1 MIRYIGLAILFSCL
15 CVLNLNAQ
23 QETTDDDLVQFSGLV
38 LDGTN
43 EELIPIPYTN
53 ILVVKKGRGTYTD
66 FKGFFS
72 IVVEKGDTIEFSA
85 VGYETVRFGIPSE
98 LEDNRYS
105 LVQLMT
111 EDLVNLPETV
121 VFPWPSRDHFKS
133 EFLAMDVTPEL
144 QAYAA
149 RNLASETLERMKRD
163 LPQDGRENASYYLKQ
178 QAAKNY
184 YIGQNPPMN
193 IFNVVAWK
201 KFFDS
206 WKRGDFKKKE
216 GEK

>member
-1 MIRYIGLAILFSCL
+1 MLKNIGLFLSFIALFSISTQ
-15 CVLNLNAQ
+15 AQ
-23 QETTDDDLVQFSGLV
+23 IGVKDSNLVQFSGLV
-38 LDGTN
+38 LDGTDDQ
-43 EELIPIPYTN
+43 LFPIPYTN
-53 ILVVKKGRGTYTD
+53 ILVLKKGRGTYTD

-85 VGYETVRFGIPSE
+85 VGYETVRFGIPTD
-98 LEDNRYS
+98 LKDNRYS
-105 LVQLMT
+105 MVQLMT

-121 VFPWPSRDHFKS
+121 VFPWPSRDHFKL

-144 QAYAA
+144 QEYAA
-149 RNLASETLERMKRD
+149 ENLASQTLDQMRENVPK
-163 LPQDGRENASYYLKQ
+163 DGRENASYYLQQ

-193 IFNVVAWK
+193 IFNVVSWK

-206 WKRGDFKKKE
+206 WKKGEFKNKDE
-216 GEK
+216 

>member
-1 MIRYIGLAILFSCL
+1 MQIRTFFLGLLTFLFVHSL
-15 CVLNLNAQ
+15 QAQ
-23 QETTDDDLVQFSGLV
+23 IAEDESLVQFSGLV
-38 LDGTN
+38 LDGSTD
-43 EELIPIPYTN
+43 ELIPIPYTN
-53 ILVVKKGRGTYTD
+53 ILVSKKGRGTYTD
-66 FKGFFS
+66 LKGFFS

-85 VGYETVRFGIPSE
+85 VGYETIRFGIPSD

-105 LVQLMT
+105 MVQLMT

-121 VFPWPSRDHFKS
+121 VFPWPSRDHFKL

-144 QAYAA
+144 QEYAA
-149 RNLASETLERMKRD
+149 ENLASETLERMKRD
-163 LPQDGRENASYYLKQ
+163 LPTDGRENAGYYLRQ

-201 KFFDS
+201 KFFDA
-206 WKRGDFKKKE
+206 WKRGDYKKK
-216 GEK
+216 KKD

>member
-1 MIRYIGLAILFSCL
+1 MIKYIGLILGCL
-15 CVLNLNAQ
+15 LFGIVATQAQ
-23 QETTDDDLVQFSGLV
+23 NTEDDADLVQFSGLV
-38 LDGTN
+38 LDGTD
-43 EELIPIPYTN
+43 EQLFPIPYTN
-53 ILVVKKGRGTYTD
+53 ILVLKKGRGTYTD

-85 VGYETVRFGIPSE
+85 VGYETVRFGIPDD

-105 LVQLMT
+105 VVQLMT

-121 VFPWPSRDHFKS
+121 IFPWPSRDHFKL

-144 QAYAA
+144 QEYAA
-149 RNLASETLERMKRD
+149 ENLASQTLEQMRENVPK
-163 LPQDGRENASYYLKQ
+163 DGRENASFYLQQ

-193 IFNVVAWK
+193 IFNVVSWK

-206 WKRGDFKKKE
+206 WKKGDFKKKKE
-216 GEK
+216 D